1 MLSKHCMHV
10 SSANMVGGQHLCVSV
25 SPSCV
30 VGKLL
35 QLLWGCHGGL
45 KSSNGSLHFPLIL
58 FCGVGGGCQKVYPL
72 WSLVTCGEKRK
83 HPKYCIGLQWGR
95 VRGLWDVFSRSPHL
109 FVHRLSCNHVMLP
122 LGLSGLAVF
131 AAPALWAVAFPK

>member
-45 KSSNGSLHFPLIL
+45 KSSNGSLHFTLIL
-58 FCGVGGGCQKVYPL
+58 VLVGLVGDAKRFILFGL
-72 WSLVTCGEKRK
+72 SSLVVKRENI
-83 HPKYCIGLQWGR
+83 PSIAL
-95 VRGLWDVFSRSPHL
+95 VS
-109 FVHRLSCNHVMLP
+109 
-122 LGLSGLAVF
+122 SGAV
-131 AAPALWAVAFPK
+131 